1 MSLKSKYHRV
11 NNSNSLSNASI
22 RSMMLKSKSAVTH
35 SSESIR
41 HSRKY
46 SELLEIY
53 VNSLY
58 ENVRLKLYFKR
69 WFFRITMGILL
80 SILIIFVLVMKYSI
94 NTFNNFDHVS
104 DISLESILSTIS
116 VVVPAVVSLI
126 VAFIEIPKIIAQYLF
141 NIEEDNNMNA
151 IIKNI
156 QDYDSTMFE
165 MEHKIDRVIE
175 KQANNIIDEEIEDIP
190 EVTNK

>member
-1 MSLKSKYHRV
+1 M
-11 NNSNSLSNASI
+11 
-22 RSMMLKSKSAVTH
+22 
-35 SSESIR
+35 
-41 HSRKY
+41 
-46 SELLEIY
+46 
-53 VNSLY
+53 
-58 ENVRLKLYFKR
+58 
-69 WFFRITMGILL
+69 
-80 SILIIFVLVMKYSI
+80 
-94 NTFNNFDHVS
+94 
-104 DISLESILSTIS
+104 ESILSTIS